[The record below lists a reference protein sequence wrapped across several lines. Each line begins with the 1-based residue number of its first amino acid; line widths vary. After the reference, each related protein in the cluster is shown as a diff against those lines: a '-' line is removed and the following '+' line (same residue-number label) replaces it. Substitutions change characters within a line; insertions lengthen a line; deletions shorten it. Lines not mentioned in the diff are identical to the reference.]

1 MYIAM
6 ANWWALVLRGVVAI
20 LFGVMTFI
28 WPQITL
34 ATLVLLFGA
43 YAIVDGVFAII
54 AGVRAPREFAR
65 WWVLLIEGI
74 LSVIA
79 GVMAFII
86 PGITALLLLGLIAG
100 WAIIT
105 GVIEIVAAVQ
115 LRKEI
120 QGEWLLALGGI
131 TSILFGV
138 LLLLN
143 PGAGALAVLWLI
155 GIYAILFGIILV
167 LLGLK
172 LRGMLHGSATTV

>member
-1 MYIAM
+1 MFVAM
-6 ANWWALVLRGVVAI
+6 TNWWALVLRGVVAI

-43 YAIVDGVFAII
+43 YAIVDGVFAIV
-54 AGVRAPREFAR
+54 AGVRAPREFTR

-79 GVMAFII
+79 GVIAFAI
-86 PGITALLLLGLIAG
+86 PGITALFLLGLIAA

-143 PGAGALAVLWLI
+143 PAAGALAVLWLI

-167 LLGLK
+167 LLGFK

>member
-1 MYIAM
+1 
-6 ANWWALVLRGVVAI
+6 
-20 LFGVMTFI
+20 
-28 WPQITL
+28 
-34 ATLVLLFGA
+34 
-43 YAIVDGVFAII
+43 
-54 AGVRAPREFAR
+54 
-65 WWVLLIEGI
+65 
-74 LSVIA
+74 
-79 GVMAFII
+79 
-86 PGITALLLLGLIAG
+86 TALILLGLIAG

-131 TSILFGV
+131 TSVLFGV

-167 LLGLK
+167 LLGIK

>member
-1 MYIAM
+1 MFVAM
-6 ANWWALVLRGVVAI
+6 TNWWALVLRGVVAI

-34 ATLVLLFGA
+34 ATLVFLFGA
-43 YAIVDGVFAII
+43 YAIVDGVFAIV

-79 GVMAFII
+79 GLIAFAV

-155 GIYAILFGIILV
+155 GI
-167 LLGLK
+167 
-172 LRGMLHGSATTV
+172 